1 MVFLTQR
8 LLSKIFWFSPQN
20 HNFYPFSS
28 EQFRMGMIIIGA
40 MAEHQWF
47 QAHQPGPAQFL
58 WDEQAVQKYYPPL
71 TGE

>member
-40 MAEHQWF
+40 MAEHPVV
-47 QAHQPGPAQFL
+47 PGTSAWPCP
-58 WDEQAVQKYYPPL
+58 VPV
-71 TGE
+71 G